1 MSQKKSASKPAY
13 DEPDRG
19 TPFDKMT
26 RQKKTIFVVK
36 VLVCALSFGFLF
48 ADVMNS

>member
-1 MSQKKSASKPAY
+1 MSTKKGTSNPAY

-26 RQKKTIFVVK
+26 RQKKTVFIVK